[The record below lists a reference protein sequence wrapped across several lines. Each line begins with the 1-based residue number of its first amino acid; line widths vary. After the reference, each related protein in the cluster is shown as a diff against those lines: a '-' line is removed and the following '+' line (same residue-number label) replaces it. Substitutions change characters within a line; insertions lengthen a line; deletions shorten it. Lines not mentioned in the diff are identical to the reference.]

1 MRIGIDLGGTKIAG
15 VALGDDG
22 AVLAEIRTVTP
33 RKDYAAIVAA
43 IARVVAEL
51 ERTVG
56 ARGTV
61 GVGIP
66 GAVSPLTGL
75 VKTANTTELIG
86 HAFDKDLAAALDRPV
101 RVANDAN
108 CFVLSEAADC
118 AAVGHDTVFGI
129 ILGTGCG
136 GGIVAGGRVLTG
148 RNAIT
153 GEWGHNPLPWPRD
166 DERPGPP
173 CYCGKR
179 GCIEQFVSGTGLA
192 RDFAQATGR
201 KLRAEEICALAD
213 MGDAEACAALE
224 RLEVRLARSLAS
236 IIDVLDPDAIVVG
249 GGLSKIGRIYRNVP
263 AQWERWIFG
272 GQCTTPLLPP
282 KHGDASGVRG
292 AAWLWR
298 SEETAKLFPPEAR
311 S

>member
-15 VALGDDG
+15 IALGGDG
-22 AVLAEIRTVTP
+22 TVLAEVRTVTP
-33 RKDYAAIVAA
+33 RDDYAAIIAA
-43 IARVVAEL
+43 IVRVVEEL
-51 ERTVG
+51 ERKVG

-75 VKTANTTELIG
+75 VKTANTTALIG
-86 HAFDKDLAAALDRPV
+86 HAFDRDLAAALGRPV
-101 RVANDAN
+101 RIANDSN
-108 CFVLSEAADC
+108 CFALSEAADG
-118 AAVGHDTVFGI
+118 AAAGYDTVFGI

-136 GGIVAGGRVLTG
+136 GGIVVGNRVLTG

-166 DERPGPP
+166 DERPGQP

-192 RDFAQATGR
+192 RDYGEATGR
-201 KLRAEEICALAD
+201 TLRSEEISALAQA
-213 MGDAEACAALE
+213 GDAPACAAMD
-224 RLEVRLARSLAS
+224 RLEERLARALAS
-236 IIDVLDPDAIVVG
+236 VIDILDPDAIVVG

-272 GQCTTPLLPP
+272 GQATTPLLPP

-298 SEETAKLFPPEAR
+298 PEEAAQLFPDK
-311 S
+311 

>member
-1 MRIGIDLGGTKIAG
+1 M
-15 VALGDDG
+15 
-22 AVLAEIRTVTP
+22 RTVTP
-33 RKDYAAIVAA
+33 RNDYAAIVSA
-43 IARVVAEL
+43 IARVVDEL

-86 HAFDKDLAAALDRPV
+86 HAFDRDLAAALGRPV

-108 CFVLSEAADC
+108 CFVLSEAADG
-118 AAVGHDTVFGI
+118 AAAGYDTVFGI

-136 GGIVAGGRVLTG
+136 GGIVVGNRVLTG

-166 DERPGPP
+166 DERPGPQ

-192 RDFAQATGR
+192 RDYAEATGR
-201 KLRAEEICALAD
+201 KLRSQEIHALAD
-213 MGDAEACAALE
+213 VGDAEACAAMD
-224 RLEVRLARSLAS
+224 RLEERLARALAS
-236 IIDVLDPDAIVVG
+236 VIGVLDPDAIVVG
-249 GGLSKIGRIYRNVP
+249 GGLSTISRIYRNVP

-272 GQCTTPLLPP
+272 GKATTPFLPP

-298 SEETAKLFPPEAR
+298 PEEAAKLLATSR
-311 S
+311 

>member
-15 VALGDDG
+15 IALGEDG
-22 AVLAEIRTVTP
+22 TVLAEVRTVTP
-33 RKDYAAIVAA
+33 HDDYAAIIAA
-43 IARVVAEL
+43 IVRVVDEL
-51 ERTVG
+51 ERAVG
-56 ARGTV
+56 SRGTV

-75 VKTANTTELIG
+75 VKTANTTVLIG
-86 HAFDKDLAAALDRPV
+86 HAFDRDLAAALGRPV

-108 CFVLSEAADC
+108 CFALSEAADG
-118 AAVGHDTVFGI
+118 AAAGFDTVFGI

-136 GGIVAGGRVLTG
+136 GGIVVGNRVLTG

-192 RDFAQATGR
+192 RDYGEATGR
-201 KLRAEEICALAD
+201 KLRSEEISALAEA
-213 MGDAEACAALE
+213 GDAEACAAMD
-224 RLEVRLARSLAS
+224 RLEERLARALAS
-236 IIDVLDPDAIVVG
+236 VIGILDPDAIVVG

-272 GQCTTPLLPP
+272 GQVTTPLLPP

-298 SEETAKLFPPEAR
+298 PEEAAKLMAT
-311 S
+311 

>member
-15 VALGDDG
+15 IALGDNG
-22 AVLAEIRTVTP
+22 TVLAEVRTATP
-33 RKDYAAIVAA
+33 RRDYAAIVAA
-43 IARVVAEL
+43 IAAVVDEI
-51 ERTVG
+51 ERTAAG
-56 ARGTV
+56 RGPV

-86 HAFDKDLAAALDRPV
+86 HAFDRDLAAALDRPV

-108 CFVLSEAADC
+108 CFVLSEAADG
-118 AAVGHDTVFGI
+118 AATGYDTVFGI

-136 GGIVAGGRVLTG
+136 GGIVVGNRVLTG

-192 RDFAQATGR
+192 RDFAEATGQ
-201 KLRAEEICALAD
+201 KLRAEEICARAES
-213 MGDAEACAALE
+213 GDAEACAAMD
-224 RLEVRLARSLAS
+224 RLEERLARALAS
-236 IIDVLDPDAIVVG
+236 VIGILDPDAIVVG
-249 GGLSKIGRIYRNVP
+249 GGLSKIGRIYKNVP

-272 GQCTTPLLPP
+272 GQATTPLLAP

-298 SEETAKLFPPEAR
+298 PDEAAKLFAT
-311 S
+311 SG